1 MTCFPAP
8 DGRALFCSTYYPRE
22 AFLQCKEEV

>member
-1 MTCFPAP
+1 MTCFPTP
-8 DGRALFCSTYYPRE
+8 DGRPFVCSTYYPKE

>member
-8 DGRALFCSTYYPRE
+8 DSGPSLCSTYYPQE